1 MCPSPVLVYIS
12 HPSYSMSTK
21 AYQSIMKIV
30 VKVTSQN
37 GRLGSAARKRSR
49 LLQRDIKQPDII
61 KNDFSSDSDIFHG
74 PLRDKTSINVRLLPG
89 GELSEDEDD
98 DGGEGDVTPKVHQLD
113 SVRELDEDK
122 ESKDVV
128 NR

>member
-1 MCPSPVLVYIS
+1 MIKNV
-12 HPSYSMSTK
+12 
-21 AYQSIMKIV
+21 A
-30 VKVTSQN
+30 KVMNQN
-37 GRLGSAARKRSR
+37 GRLGSAARQRSR
-49 LLQRDIKQPDII
+49 LLQRDIKHPDLI
-61 KNDFSSDSDIFHG
+61 KNDTSGDSDMFHG
-74 PLRDKTSINVRLLPG
+74 SFREKNSINVRLLPG

-98 DGGEGDVTPKVHQLD
+98 GDGEGDVTPKVHQLD